1 MIFSYC
7 DIFHFLFLYT
17 KNPDA
22 LGERK
27 ILFRGHRRFLC
38 SGYQLKLIGQSFS
51 ALCASSLEDVST
63 VGSSHSLSEA
73 VLFFSLTLF
82 GLVSSKHSLHLLKF
96 VLIPD
101 YEISGIVS
109 GSVLLYSHNTL
120 YTMTTYIKTHFFQF
134 VKSFF
139 IFFYFLFSFLLFLL
153 T

>member
-17 KNPDA
+17 DIPIYQKPRCYPRTRGS
-22 LGERK
+22 LWFIGGFM
-27 ILFRGHRRFLC
+27 FRL
-38 SGYQLKLIGQSFS
+38 SVKLIGQSFS

-120 YTMTTYIKTHFFQF
+120 YTMTTYIKTHFFPF

-139 IFFYFLFSFLLFLL
+139 IFFYL
-153 T
+153 

>member
-1 MIFSYC
+1 M
-7 DIFHFLFLYT
+7 
-17 KNPDA
+17 
-22 LGERK
+22 
-27 ILFRGHRRFLC
+27 FRL
-38 SGYQLKLIGQSFS
+38 SVKLIGQSFS

-101 YEISGIVS
+101 LEISGIDS

-120 YTMTTYIKTHFFQF
+120 YTMTSYIKPQKSSFVNRFFE
-134 VKSFF
+134 FF
-139 IFFYFLFSFLLFLL
+139 LNIIILPKRVIDLEAFECYNILCMFYIK
-153 T
+153 